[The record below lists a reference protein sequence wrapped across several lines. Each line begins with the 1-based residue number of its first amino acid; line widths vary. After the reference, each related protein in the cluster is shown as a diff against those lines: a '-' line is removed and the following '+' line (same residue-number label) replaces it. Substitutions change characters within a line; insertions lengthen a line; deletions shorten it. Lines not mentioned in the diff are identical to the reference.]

1 MSEQTVWILVEV
13 EENQKDVQTQPC
25 ICTDKRATKVKS
37 LHVSPSESWCV
48 GTLPVTAMCTLS

>member
-13 EENQKDVQTQPC
+13 EENEKGVQTQHC

-37 LHVSPSESWCV
+37 LHVSLTES
-48 GTLPVTAMCTLS
+48 